1 MLVLN
6 CKSTRRLMHISGAIF
21 LLGIALQLVINLFEP
36 GDPVI
41 PGFLPY
47 LVYSALVT
55 GPLLLLL
62 VMVITLTRGRKSST
76 SASAGHS
83 LY

>member
-6 CKSTRRLMHISGAIF
+6 CKNMRRLVHASAAIF
-21 LLGIALQLVINLFEP
+21 LFGIALQLVINLFEP
-36 GDPVI
+36 GDPLL
-41 PGFLPY
+41 PGFMPY
-47 LVYSALVT
+47 LVYCTLVT

-62 VMVITLTRGRKSST
+62 VLVITLTRGRKSST
-76 SASAGHS
+76 SASAGHP